1 MLTPLKKSKLLNL
14 GGIYYCAAN
23 ITTSGRPSKLIRSFA
38 QLLLHLLHHPQV
50 QPCPYDPTSNWWGAS
65 DASAHPDGRTYI
77 GGWLADKENHS
88 KEDTWW
94 FHYQVPWSRAHKRG
108 SHSSNFCSG
117 DVWHSDPYSFPPD
130 QGRQG
135 TPPNPSEPHLRQLSQ
150 FFWTLEPKDQ
160 TDAHLCLPD
169 AAHCDAPS
177 GRGATGPFTH
187 EERLQPVG

>member
-50 QPCPYDPTSNWWGAS
+50 QPCPYDPASNWWGAS

-88 KEDTWW
+88 KEDTSW
-94 FHYQVPWSRAHKRG
+94 FHYQVPLESGTQEGIPLVEFLLWRSLLI
-108 SHSSNFCSG
+108 SS
-117 DVWHSDPYSFPPD
+117 
-130 QGRQG
+130 
-135 TPPNPSEPHLRQLSQ
+135 
-150 FFWTLEPKDQ
+150 
-160 TDAHLCLPD
+160 
-169 AAHCDAPS
+169 
-177 GRGATGPFTH
+177 
-187 EERLQPVG
+187 